1 MHYERSR
8 CPALLSAANILLWQ
22 VTALRQVFP
31 QTGFLTYI
39 LFRNTEELQQKSHA
53 SIG

>member
-8 CPALLSAANILLWQ
+8 CPALLSAANIILWLA
-22 VTALRQVFP
+22 TAPGQVFP

-39 LFRNTEELQQKSHA
+39 VFRNTEELQ
-53 SIG
+53 